1 MGGRMETIM
10 TTTPRPRA
18 QRPQIILEV
27 VRSSWVTP
35 HLVRLTLGGPGFAD
49 FQPKDATDSYVK
61 ISFAKPEL
69 GLEPPYDL
77 AALRETLAPADL
89 PVTRTYTV
97 RRVDQAAGTIDIDF
111 VVHGDEGIAGP
122 WAAAAQPG
130 DRVVLAGPGG
140 AYRPEPTA
148 DWHLFAGDESAIPAI
163 AAALEALPA
172 DAKGL
177 AFLEIG
183 GRDDLVDLDHPAGV
197 QLIWVGRAA
206 RDESTAA
213 LLATAISGHPWPD
226 GRVQVFA
233 HGERESMKAL
243 REVFLTQRGL
253 DRSQLSLSGYWAYGR
268 TEDRFQA
275 EKREPI
281 GVVLPTS

>member
-18 QRPQIILEV
+18 PRPQIILEV

-140 AYRPEPTA
+140 AYRPDPTA
-148 DWHLFAGDESAIPAI
+148 EWHLFAGDESAIPAI

-172 DAKGL
+172 EAKGL

-183 GRDDLVDLDHPAGV
+183 GRDDLVELDHPAGV

-213 LLATAISGHPWPD
+213 LLATAITGHPWPD

-281 GVVLPTS
+281 GVVLPAS

>member
-18 QRPQIILEV
+18 PRPQIILEV

-140 AYRPEPTA
+140 AYRPDPTA

-183 GRDDLVDLDHPAGV
+183 GRDDLVDLDHPSGV

-281 GVVLPTS
+281 GVVLPAS

>member
-18 QRPQIILEV
+18 PRPQIILEV

-140 AYRPEPTA
+140 AYRPDPTA

>member
-18 QRPQIILEV
+18 PRPQIILEV

-97 RRVDQAAGTIDIDF
+97 RRVDQAAGAMDIDF
-111 VVHGDEGIAGP
+111 VVHGVEGIAGP

-140 AYRPEPTA
+140 AYRPDPTA